1 MLRNSPTNIPKE
13 LADIP
18 LVKPTATAAADSS
31 RSESQNGNDR
41 EHDAGMGLKARPST
55 ASCKCLSL
63 KSVFMALE
71 YLEKDES
78 GTVRVFRQNL
88 ANWANK
94 DSIHED
100 IDAREADVS
109 DTLSEVSIDGK
120 AKLRS
125 LVSDIAETCS
135 DSEWNAPDASW
146 MHFKL
151 SLKDIQVPFGCSYT
165 NSFAFEYT
173 KNLVGRSIQ
182 IDTAVSSFG
191 KKILHTSQTLTVG
204 YELQQ
209 HVDFCTEFFN
219 CFLNG
224 MQQRAMTTF
233 ERELAW
239 ANLKILQTF
248 RLVVRED
255 ISASDSGSGRLILA
269 IVWEFERAKRSSG
282 LTSI

>member
-1 MLRNSPTNIPKE
+1 MRLISMPPQ

-146 MHFKL
+146 MHFK
-151 SLKDIQVPFGCSYT
+151 VY
-165 NSFAFEYT
+165 SFPA
-173 KNLVGRSIQ
+173 
-182 IDTAVSSFG
+182 
-191 KKILHTSQTLTVG
+191 
-204 YELQQ
+204 
-209 HVDFCTEFFN
+209 
-219 CFLNG
+219 NG
-224 MQQRAMTTF
+224 PCIA
-233 ERELAW
+233 
-239 ANLKILQTF
+239 
-248 RLVVRED
+248 
-255 ISASDSGSGRLILA
+255 
-269 IVWEFERAKRSSG
+269 
-282 LTSI
+282 